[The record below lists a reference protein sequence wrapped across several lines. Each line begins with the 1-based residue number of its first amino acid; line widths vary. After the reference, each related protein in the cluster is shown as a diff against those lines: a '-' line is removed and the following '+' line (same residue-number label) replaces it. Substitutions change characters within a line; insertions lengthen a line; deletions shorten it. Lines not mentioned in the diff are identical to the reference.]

1 MPYLANITII
11 GHLGKDLEIAFT
23 PNKTEVNKFSVAV
36 STSLGNNRKTTDWF
50 EVVKWGKLQD
60 FIREK
65 LCKGATVCVTGRFN
79 QVTNE
84 YNGKEYKKLQ
94 VTASDIL
101 VLKESGVD
109 EEETPQ
115 RNKRKEPTQ
124 EEIPF

>member
-1 MPYLANITII
+1 MPYMSQITII
-11 GHLGKDLEIAFT
+11 GHLGKDLETTFT
-23 PNKTEVNKFSVAV
+23 PSNTEVNKFSVAV

-60 FIREK
+60 FIKEK

-94 VTASDIL
+94 VTATDIL
-101 VLKESGVD
+101 VLKESGGG
-109 EEETPQ
+109 EEESQP
-115 RNKRKEPTQ
+115 KRKEPKQ

>member
-1 MPYLANITII
+1 MPYMSQITII
-11 GHLGKDLEIAFT
+11 GHLGKDLETAFT
-23 PNKTEVNKFSVAV
+23 PNNTEVNKFSVAV
-36 STSLGNNRKTTDWF
+36 STSLGNNRRTTDWF

-60 FIREK
+60 FIKEK
-65 LCKGATVCVTGRFN
+65 LRKGATVCVTGRFN

-101 VLKESGVD
+101 VLKEYGTG
-109 EEETPQ
+109 EEESQP
-115 RNKRKEPTQ
+115 KRKEPVQ

>member
-1 MPYLANITII
+1 MPYMSQITII
-11 GHLGKDLEIAFT
+11 GHLGKDLETAFT
-23 PNKTEVNKFSVAV
+23 PNNTEVNKFSVAV

-65 LCKGATVCVTGRFN
+65 LTKGSTVCVTGRFN

-94 VTASDIL
+94 ITATDIL
-101 VLKESGVD
+101 VLKESGAV
-109 EEETPQ
+109 EEEAP
-115 RNKRKEPTQ
+115 KRREPVQ